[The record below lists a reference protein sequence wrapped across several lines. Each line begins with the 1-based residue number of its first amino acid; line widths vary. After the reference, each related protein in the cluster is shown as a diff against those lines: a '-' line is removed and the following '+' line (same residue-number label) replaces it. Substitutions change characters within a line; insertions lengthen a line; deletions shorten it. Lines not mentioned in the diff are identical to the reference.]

1 MKNVLLLFIVFYCLT
16 ASAQE
21 KKWTAGLNIH
31 KLGIL
36 TPKYLTNENI
46 RLGYWFHDYHQAGVE
61 LGIYRDAVQ
70 SYPTGGI
77 YYRFQPLESKFR
89 PFFEGRAKTML
100 IRNIFSGNQTSFI
113 WSIYSGLSFEL
124 SPQFSLEIAIGKSR
138 IDWDQFIGF
147 NFKF

>member
-1 MKNVLLLFIVFYCLT
+1 MKNIFFLFIVFFSLT
-16 ASAQE
+16 AFSQE

-31 KLGIL
+31 KLGIRV
-36 TPKYLTNENI
+36 PKYLTNENI
-46 RLGYWFHDYHQAGVE
+46 RVGYWFQDYHQAGVE
-61 LGIYRDAVQ
+61 IGVYRDATQ

-77 YYRFQPLESKFR
+77 YYRFQPLKSKLR

-124 SPQFSLEIAIGKSR
+124 SQQFSLEIAIGKSR